1 MTRILGAPSSD
12 ARLRP
17 PPWNVI
23 DLHSHIL
30 FGLDDGP
37 ETLEGSIELARASV
51 GDGVE
56 TIAATPHV
64 REDWPTTPAQMEA
77 GVAAVQA
84 GLREARIPLRVV
96 PGGEIA
102 YDRVRELEH
111 EDLKRFGLAGN
122 PVYLLVEPPYYGWPL
137 DLEQVLFG
145 VRAAGITPV
154 IAHPE
159 RNGEVQADPE
169 RLRPLVAAGALVQL
183 TASSVAGRGG
193 RGARTASFRL
203 LEMGCAHLISSDC
216 HSSSFRAMSMTEA
229 AKAVG
234 DPALARWLT
243 DEVPGAIVEREPLP
257 ERPATKRRRGLFG
270 RPRRV

>member
-1 MTRILGAPSSD
+1 
-12 ARLRP
+12 
-17 PPWNVI
+17 VI

-37 ETLEGSIELARASV
+37 ETVEESIEFARASV
-51 GDGVE
+51 ADGVE

-64 REDWPTTPAQMEA
+64 REDWPTTPGQMEA
-77 GVAAVQA
+77 GVAAVQTR
-84 GLREARIPLRVV
+84 LREEAVPLRVV

-102 YDRVRELEH
+102 FDRIAKLEP

-122 PVYLLVEPPYYGWPL
+122 PAYLLVEPPYYGWPL

-159 RNGEVQADPE
+159 RNGEVQADPD
-169 RLRPLVAAGALVQL
+169 RLRPLVEAGALVQL

-193 RGARTASFRL
+193 RGARTASFQL
-203 LEMGCAHLISSDC
+203 LEMACAHLISSDA

-229 AKAVG
+229 AKALG
-234 DPALARWLT
+234 DPALAHWLT
-243 DEVPGAIVEREPLP
+243 DDVPRAIVEREPFP
-257 ERPATKRRRGLFG
+257 ERPTTKRRRSLF
-270 RPRRV
+270 RRR